1 MPELLGYEPYRPRV
15 RAGCATLPAK
25 AGWRACHRARS
36 LDATL
41 DSMQFYIHKYNI
53 CSSYCQVFS

>member
-1 MPELLGYEPYRPRV
+1 MPELLGCEPYRPRV

-25 AGWRACHRARS
+25 AGWRACHRASS

-41 DSMQFYIHKYNI
+41 DSMQCY
-53 CSSYCQVFS
+53 SY

>member
-25 AGWRACHRARS
+25 AGWRACHRASS

-41 DSMQFYIHKYNI
+41 DSMQCY
-53 CSSYCQVFS
+53 SY

>member
-1 MPELLGYEPYRPRV
+1 MPKLLGCKPYRPRF

-25 AGWRACHRARS
+25 AGWRACHRANS

-41 DSMQFYIHKYNI
+41 DSMRIYTNNYNP
-53 CSSYCQVFS
+53 